1 MKTLHILKQIDFYLQ
16 LLGFAPI
23 LVAFAVQDPYPLL
36 FSFIWIGAVQ
46 VLSCIINGFA
56 LQDYQKHAAR
66 RTYQFVLLTIAVL
79 VAGLLLLNNEYL
91 SFYFL
96 YALVLTSPFVI
107 LWYMWISYKEMKF
120 ARSLANR
127 SQFVN
132 I

>member
-16 LLGFAPI
+16 LLGWAPV
-23 LVAFAVQDPYPLL
+23 LFAFAMRDAYPLL

-46 VLSCIINGFA
+46 VLSCVINGLA
-56 LQDYQKHAAR
+56 LKDHQKHSTR
-66 RTYQFVLLTIAVL
+66 RTYQFILLTIAVL
-79 VAGLLLLNNEYL
+79 VAGALLLNNEYL
-91 SFYFL
+91 SFYIF
-96 YALVLTSPFVI
+96 YALVMTSPFVM
-107 LWYMWISYKEMKF
+107 LWYMWISFKEMKF

>member
-1 MKTLHILKQIDFYLQ
+1 MKTLHIMKQIDFYLQ

-23 LVAFAVQDPYPLL
+23 LVAFAMQDPYPLL

-46 VLSCIINGFA
+46 VLSCVINGLA
-56 LQDYQKHAAR
+56 LKDYQKHNSR
-66 RTYQFVLLTIAVL
+66 STYQFVLLTIAVL
-79 VAGLLLLNNEYL
+79 AAGALLLNNEYL
-91 SFYFL
+91 SFYIF
-96 YALVLTSPFVI
+96 YALVMTSPFVM
-107 LWYMWISYKEMKF
+107 LWYMWISYKEMRF

>member
-16 LLGFAPI
+16 LLGLAPI
-23 LVAFAVQDPYPLL
+23 LFALITLEPDPLI

-46 VLSCIINGFA
+46 VLSCIVNGLA
-56 LQDYQKHAAR
+56 LEDYQKHIAR

-79 VAGLLLLNNEYL
+79 VGGLLLLNNEYI
-91 SFYFL
+91 SFCFL
-96 YALVLTSPFVI
+96 YALTLTCPFVI
-107 LWYMWISYKEMKF
+107 LWYIWISYKEMKF